1 MYKLLDQKLNLLQCY
16 IIFIL
21 IKGNILKLEI
31 KDKQK
36 IFFQNST
43 SSIEI
48 HPLWLRERINTDEL
62 VDKNN
67 QQRLYDNTNLALD
80 IVIKNAKIDNT
91 LLDIKFSD
99 GISFK
104 FNIDNLLY
112 ELNEDLCKMG
122 PVNKPVLWKSN
133 SQYDPYFNYSENFHE
148 KEEMYNLLKNFYKY
162 GFVIVRKVPT
172 EDSFIVKFANSI
184 GTVRPT
190 NFGNHFN
197 VLSVPK
203 PNDLAYT
210 SLALSPHTDNPY
222 RKPVPCIQLLHC
234 LENEVSGGL
243 STLVDGFAVAS
254 DLRKNNKKYF
264 DILSQVKVRF
274 RFDDKDVILE
284 NWGELIE
291 LNEKKNVKQVRYSS
305 RLDYVPALEKEK
317 LNLFFEARKLL
328 SKLYNS
334 NNFEIKF
341 KLMPGDLMIMDNHRL
356 LHGRTRYDSS
366 EGKRHLQGCY
376 IDYDSSEGKLR
387 HLQRKFKKDY

>member
-1 MYKLLDQKLNLLQCY
+1 M
-16 IIFIL
+16 
-21 IKGNILKLEI
+21 KLEI

-36 IFFQNST
+36 IFFLNST

-67 QQRLYDNTNLALD
+67 QQRLYDNTNLSFD

-91 LLDIKFSD
+91 LLDIKFCD

-291 LNEKKNVKQVRYSS
+291 LDEKNNVKQVRYSS